1 MTDTV
6 KLDPARIGT
15 DQCRNM
21 LAEGW
26 PRDGVK
32 LSRQHQGRH
41 RGADR
46 HERRGSEFR
55 PTVADAVVLQA
66 IQHARAGRKR
76 IAIMRTIAAF
86 DSDVRRVVHLRC
98 RGRER
103 GSENLPETLAVT
115 VVHRRDQARQ
125 ARIGRGIVDQT
136 ADESLEQGRSEA
148 RPIVGQMHLRRHG

>member
-1 MTDTV
+1 
-6 KLDPARIGT
+6 
-15 DQCRNM
+15 M
-21 LAEGW
+21 LADGW
-26 PRDGVK
+26 PCDGVK
-32 LSRQHQGRH
+32 RSRQHQDRH

-55 PTVADAVVLQA
+55 PTLADAVVLQA

-98 RGRER
+98 RGSER

-115 VVHRRDQARQ
+115 VVHGRDQARQ

-136 ADESLEQGRSEA
+136 ADERLDKVEVRLARSSGRCISGGTVTISGDRA
-148 RPIVGQMHLRRHG
+148 SPDTVCR